1 MLRMDRHRAAVDG
14 VGHGILVAALGQGCR
29 LIEEFAGARHHLLAT
44 SLVVSAAAGRAVVLR
59 DRVGAVERVV
69 KAAPAGI
76 GDRHHELRSGHM
88 GDLLVHIPG
97 RDREVLGLGLEIFD
111 VAQEALVIR
120 LVMGLAGT
128 GTMVVVDLALQR
140 IPDLQQLAVA
150 GRELPHEGG

>member
-1 MLRMDRHRAAVDG
+1 
-14 VGHGILVAALGQGCR
+14 
-29 LIEEFAGARHHLLAT
+29 
-44 SLVVSAAAGRAVVLR
+44 
-59 DRVGAVERVV
+59 
-69 KAAPAGI
+69 
-76 GDRHHELRSGHM
+76 M

>member
-1 MLRMDRHRAAVDG
+1 
-14 VGHGILVAALGQGCR
+14 
-29 LIEEFAGARHHLLAT
+29 
-44 SLVVSAAAGRAVVLR
+44 
-59 DRVGAVERVV
+59 
-69 KAAPAGI
+69 
-76 GDRHHELRSGHM
+76 M

-97 RDREVLGLGLEIFD
+97 RDREVLGLGLEISD

>member
-1 MLRMDRHRAAVDG
+1 
-14 VGHGILVAALGQGCR
+14 
-29 LIEEFAGARHHLLAT
+29 
-44 SLVVSAAAGRAVVLR
+44 
-59 DRVGAVERVV
+59 
-69 KAAPAGI
+69 
-76 GDRHHELRSGHM
+76 M

-97 RDREVLGLGLEIFD
+97 RDREVLGLGLEISD
-111 VAQEALVIR
+111 VAQEALVVR